1 MISRRSLFDMPEN
14 HEAVVPV
21 RTYPIRAVSQLTGIS
36 IDLLRVWE
44 RRYQAVRPSRSG
56 RGRVYLDSDVRRLDL
71 LRRLVDAGHAIGTIA
86 GLADRE
92 LDSLAEAQ
100 EAMRLEDGRH
110 PGVAHRPGRTDLSI
124 LKNAIENF
132 DGETLDREMARLATL
147 MGPTALVRDV
157 VQPVMCWVG
166 EQWEA
171 GSIGIAQEHIASM
184 SLRNMLGSLVRVYS
198 RSRSGPPVVFATPTG
213 QNHEFG
219 ILCAA
224 LMAVGGGLTAVY
236 LGTDVPADDIVRT
249 ANARRA
255 SAVVLGVAVAN
266 PEHDAA
272 AAVSAVALG
281 VAEGV
286 EVWVGGCQD
295 GALRER
301 LRGIRATY
309 IGDFDELERHLVR
322 IGADC
327 S

>member
-1 MISRRSLFDMPEN
+1 MTDRDQPGE
-14 HEAVVPV
+14 PV

-36 IDLLRVWE
+36 VDLLRVWE
-44 RRYQAVRPSRSG
+44 RRYQAVQPSRGG
-56 RGRVYLDSDVRRLDL
+56 RGRVYLDSDVCRLNL

-86 GLADRE
+86 GLSDRE
-92 LDSLAEAQ
+92 LDALADAQ
-100 EAMRLEDGRH
+100 DAIGQRAGRV
-110 PGVAHRPGRTDLSI
+110 PGVARRPIRADLSV
-124 LKNAIENF
+124 LKNAVQNY
-132 DGETLDREMARLATL
+132 DGETLDREMARLAAL

-184 SLRNMLGSLVRVYS
+184 SLRNLLGSLVRSYS
-198 RSRSGPPVVFATPTG
+198 RSRSGPSVVFATPTG
-213 QNHEFG
+213 QYHEFG

-224 LMAVGGGLTAVY
+224 LIAVGGGLSAVY

-249 ANARRA
+249 ANAKSA
-255 SAVVLGVAVAN
+255 CAVVLGVAVAN

-272 AAVSAVALG
+272 SAVSTVAQG
-281 VAEGV
+281 VGDGV
-286 EVWVGGCQD
+286 EVWVGGCQNE
-295 GALRER
+295 ALRAR
-301 LRGIRATY
+301 LREFRATY
-309 IGDFDELERHLVR
+309 VGDFDELERHLVR

>member
-1 MISRRSLFDMPEN
+1 MADVMEDGT
-14 HEAVVPV
+14 PV

-36 IDLLRVWE
+36 VDLLRVWE

-56 RGRVYLDSDVRRLDL
+56 RGRVYLDEDVRRLDL

-86 GLADRE
+86 CLADRE
-92 LDSLAEAQ
+92 LNALVEAQ
-100 EAMRLEDGRH
+100 LAMGQQAGR
-110 PGVAHRPGRTDLSI
+110 RPRDARRPIRADLSI
-124 LKNAIENF
+124 LKNAVENF

-166 EQWEA
+166 EQWKA

-184 SLRNMLGSLVRVYS
+184 SLRNLLGSLVRAYS

-213 QNHEFG
+213 QYHEFG

-224 LMAVGGGLTAVY
+224 LMAVGGGLSAVY
-236 LGTDVPADDIVRT
+236 LGTDVPADDILRT
-249 ANARRA
+249 ANAKGAR
-255 SAVVLGVAVAN
+255 AVVLGVAVEN
-266 PEHDAA
+266 PEHDAV
-272 AAVSAVALG
+272 AAVSAVAQG
-281 VAEGV
+281 VTGGV

-295 GALRER
+295 EAVRER
-301 LRGIRATY
+301 LRETHATY
-309 IGDFDELERHLVR
+309 VMDFDELERHLVR
-322 IGADC
+322 VGADC